1 MKNSSP
7 GFTLT
12 ELLIVI
18 AIIGIL
24 GAIALPYMRG
34 HMIKAKLTEVE
45 NAMSMA
51 ATGVTQYYQ
60 DTNGSSWPDCPT
72 VVELRNS
79 LGVSLGAI
87 TRISGMSVASSNGNI
102 TATVQNI
109 DPLVDNKT
117 LILSPSIASD
127 SSVSWNWG
135 TSADFPLWL
144 RPRSN

>member
-1 MKNSSP
+1 MKNTSP

-24 GAIALPYMRG
+24 AAIALPYMRG
-34 HMIKAKLTEVE
+34 HIIKAKLSEVE

-51 ATGVTQYYQ
+51 ATGVSQYYQ
-60 DTNGSSWPDCPT
+60 ETNGASWPDCPT
-72 VVELRNS
+72 LVELRNS
-79 LGVSLGAI
+79 LGVSLGAA
-87 TRISGMSVASSNGNI
+87 TRVSAMSVAGNGVI

-117 LILSPSIASD
+117 LILSPSVASD
-127 SSVSWNWG
+127 SSISWNWG
-135 TSADFPLWL
+135 ASADFPMWL
-144 RPRSN
+144 KPRSN